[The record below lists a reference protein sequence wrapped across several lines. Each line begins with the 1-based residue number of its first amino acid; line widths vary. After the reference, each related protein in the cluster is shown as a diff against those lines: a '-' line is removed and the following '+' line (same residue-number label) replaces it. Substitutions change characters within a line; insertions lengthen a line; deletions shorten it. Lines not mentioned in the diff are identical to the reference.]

1 MLDKLNCVFL
11 GTPEIANDTLEALVA
26 DKRINVSLVVSMP
39 DRPAG
44 RGKKLKSPDVIIKA
58 KELGLDILQTENIN
72 KSKEFLEFSSKN
84 DIHLMIVFAF
94 AQFLKE
100 DILHLP
106 KLGCFNIHTSLLP
119 KYRGAA
125 PMQHALFNG
134 DKETGLCI
142 QKMVKKMDAGNIVKE
157 KKITIEDDDNLGTI
171 HDKLKDLSPVVMR
184 SFLEDIFSETVSE
197 RVQDESK
204 VSFAPSISKEE
215 TLIDFEKQTSVEI
228 QNKIRGLS
236 PIPGAYCFLN
246 NKRLKVYES
255 ELSNEQLKPFEVSL
269 KFNTLVVGAK
279 TGSLRFKLV
288 QQEGKPKRTDYE
300 LINGFKSNNTKIE
313 IHSTRIQP

>member
-1 MLDKLNCVFL
+1 LGKINCVFL
-11 GTPEIANDTLEALVA
+11 GTPGIASDTLEALA
-26 DKRINVSLVVSMP
+26 SDDRINLSLVISMP

-44 RGKKLKSPDVIIKA
+44 RGKKLKSPDIILKA
-58 KELGLDILQTENIN
+58 KELGLPTLQTENIN
-72 KSKEFLEFSSKN
+72 KSEEFFEFAKDN
-84 DIHLMIVFAF
+84 EIDLMVVFAF
-94 AQFLKE
+94 AQFLNEK
-100 DILHLP
+100 ILSLP
-106 KLGCFNIHTSLLP
+106 RLGCFNIHTSLLP

-157 KKITIEDDDNLGTI
+157 EKIIIQDEDDLGSL
-171 HDKLKDLSPVVMR
+171 HDKLKLLAPSVTR
-184 SFLEDIFSETVSE
+184 SFIDDISKDNISE

-215 TLIDFEKQTSVEI
+215 TLIDFEKQTNIEI

-236 PIPGAYCFLN
+236 PIPGAYCYLN
-246 NKRLKVYES
+246 NKRLKVFES
-255 ELSNEQLKPFEVSL
+255 ELSNEDLKPSEVSL
-269 KFNTLVVGAK
+269 KFNTLVVGTK
-279 TGSLRFKLV
+279 SGSLRFKLV

-300 LINGFKSNNTKIE
+300 LINGFKSNNSKIQ
-313 IHSTRIQP
+313 IHSTRTES

>member
-1 MLDKLNCVFL
+1 MGKINCVFL
-11 GTPEIANDTLEALVA
+11 GTPGIASDTLEVLAS
-26 DKRINVSLVVSMP
+26 DDRINLSLVVSMP

-44 RGKKLKSPDVIIKA
+44 RGKKLKSPDIILKA
-58 KELGLDILQTENIN
+58 QELGLPTLQTENIN
-72 KSKEFLEFSSKN
+72 KSEEFFEFAKDN
-84 DIHLMIVFAF
+84 EIDLMVVFAF
-94 AQFLKE
+94 AQFLNEKT
-100 DILHLP
+100 LSLP
-106 KLGCFNIHTSLLP
+106 RLGCFNIHTSLLP

-157 KKITIEDDDNLGTI
+157 EKIIIQDEDNLGSL
-171 HDKLKDLSPVVMR
+171 HDKLKLLAPIVTK
-184 SFLEDIFSETVSE
+184 SFIEDISKDNISE

-215 TLIDFEKQTSVEI
+215 TLIDFEKQTNVEI

-236 PIPGAYCFLN
+236 PIPGAYCYLN
-246 NKRLKVYES
+246 NKRLKVFES
-255 ELSNEQLKPFEVSL
+255 ELSNEDLKPSEVSL
-269 KFNTLVVGAK
+269 KFNTLVVGTK
-279 TGSLRFKLV
+279 SGSLRFKLV

-300 LINGFKSNNTKIE
+300 LINGFKSNNSKIQ
-313 IHSTRIQP
+313 IHSTRTES